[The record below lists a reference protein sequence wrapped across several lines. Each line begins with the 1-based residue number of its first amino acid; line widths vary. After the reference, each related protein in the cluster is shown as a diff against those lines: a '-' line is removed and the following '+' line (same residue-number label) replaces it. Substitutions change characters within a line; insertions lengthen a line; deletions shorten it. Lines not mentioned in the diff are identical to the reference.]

1 MSMSKKIL
9 VVDDNEWILKMMYE
23 LLVPSVKVPEK
34 PGSLA
39 EILFPGMI
47 EDQPEYYQDDKLEVT
62 GTHTGEEALEQ
73 AQRAIT
79 LKELYSL
86 AFVDLNLE
94 QNLTGVDVAIRL
106 KQLDPLS
113 KL

>member
-1 MSMSKKIL
+1 M
-9 VVDDNEWILKMMYE
+9 
-23 LLVPSVKVPEK
+23 
-34 PGSLA
+34 
-39 EILFPGMI
+39 
-47 EDQPEYYQDDKLEVT
+47 T
-62 GTHTGEEALEQ
+62 GTHTCEEALEQ

-79 LKELYSL
+79 LKDPYSL

-94 QNLTGVDVAIRL
+94 QHLTGVDGAIRL